1 MARSKL
7 REFLF
12 NDEWD
17 LPFFKILAKN
27 DTAEGKNNQGGPLIP
42 LALRQ
47 YLPSLDETEISS
59 TNPTSD
65 RNLRAELFVG
75 LRQVDE
81 ATIRYQ
87 FQTWGNTRSPE
98 GRLTRNLGLVYSQ
111 SSAADILVMQRR
123 IDSLDQFRLML
134 FNKQTQGY
142 DEIDRLTSGR
152 KWGSLYQSETP
163 LTQNE
168 LENAVTEIEELSNQ
182 PFILKVTRKYIESR
196 QARIARSS
204 AFPRRVGREYQWKC
218 AVSGIS
224 LRSPEGLSEIE
235 ASHVVPVN
243 EGGTDDI
250 RNGLALCKTLHW
262 AFDRGLFGIN
272 DERRVYVP
280 SKVLNLPGNTFL
292 RRFNGRKIAEA
303 ETMALR
309 VHQEALAW
317 HSDERVRQWE
327 E

>member
-1 MARSKL
+1 MAKSKL
-7 REFLF
+7 REFLY

-27 DTAEGKNNQGGPLIP
+27 DTAEGKNNQRGPVIP

-47 YLPSLDETEISS
+47 YLPSIDETELSS

-87 FQTWGNTRSPE
+87 FQTWRNKRSPE

-111 SSAADILVMQRR
+111 SKRGDILVIQRR
-123 IDSLDQFRLML
+123 VDSLDQFRLIL
-134 FNKQTQGY
+134 FRKHSQGY
-142 DEIDRLTSGR
+142 DEINRLTRGR
-152 KWGSLYQSETP
+152 KWGSLYPSEP

-168 LENAVTEIEELSNQ
+168 LETAVVEIENLSNQ
-182 PFILKVTRKYIESR
+182 PFILKVKRKYVETR
-196 QARIARSS
+196 RARIARSS
-204 AFPRRVGREYQWKC
+204 AFPRRVGREYQWTC

-243 EGGTDDI
+243 EGGTDDV

-272 DERRVYVP
+272 DDRRVYVP
-280 SKVLNLPGNTFL
+280 PKVLNLRANGFL
-292 RRFNGRKIAEA
+292 KRFNGRRIAEA
-303 ETMALR
+303 ETVTMR
-309 VHQEALAW
+309 VHQQALAW
-317 HSDERVRQWE
+317 HSKERVKQWE